1 MLSLGTAGVACLW
14 ILVLLCVYHC
24 TMTLSKSGM
33 KGLTG
38 EGALAVVTCSTT
50 LYLLYLLLRNGV
62 SEQVTLGEAGEL
74 ALWLVVLIN
83 VFNCLSRLHK
93 TGLAGHG
100 VVCLVSCAASLYL
113 LYELLMNSGLHMP
126 QL

>member
-1 MLSLGTAGVACLW
+1 MLQLGTAGVASLW
-14 ILVLLCVYHC
+14 VLVLLCIYHC
-24 TMTLSKSGM
+24 AMTLSNSGM

-38 EGALAVVTCSTT
+38 EGALAVVTCAAT

-74 ALWLVVLIN
+74 ALWLVVLVN
-83 VFNCLSRLHK
+83 VFNCLSRLRK
-93 TGLAGHG
+93 KGLAGDG

>member
-1 MLSLGTAGVACLW
+1 MLSLGTAGVASLW
-14 ILVLLCVYHC
+14 ILVVLCVYHC
-24 TMTLSKSGM
+24 AMTLSKSGV

-38 EGALAVVTCSTT
+38 EGALAVITCAAT
-50 LYLLYLLLRNGV
+50 LYLLYLLLREGV

-83 VFNCLSRLHK
+83 VFNCVSKLRH

-113 LYELLMNSGLHMP
+113 LYELLINSGLHIP
-126 QL
+126 QM